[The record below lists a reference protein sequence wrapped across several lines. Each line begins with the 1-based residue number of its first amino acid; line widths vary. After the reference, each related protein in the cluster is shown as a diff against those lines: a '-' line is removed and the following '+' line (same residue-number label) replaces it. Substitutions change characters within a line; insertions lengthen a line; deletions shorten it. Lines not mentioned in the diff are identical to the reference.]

1 MKKSPKQEQ
10 AARLTRIRHY
20 EALLDALRSGD
31 ADPEALDAIARALSV
46 YYASDTW
53 KRDFAADEQG
63 LLPKDLRRGVLSE
76 DGIWNVLEAWR
87 ESKSQT
93 E

>member
-31 ADPEALDAIARALSV
+31 DAPEALDAAARALSV
-46 YYASDTW
+46 YYAGESW
-53 KRDFAADEQG
+53 KRDFAADEAG
-63 LLPKDLRRGVLSE
+63 LLPPDLKRGVLSE

>member
-31 ADPEALDAIARALSV
+31 DAPEALDAAARALSV

-63 LLPKDLRRGVLSE
+63 QLPKDLRRGVLSE
-76 DGIWNVLEAWR
+76 DGIWNALEAWR
-87 ESKSQT
+87 EAKSPK